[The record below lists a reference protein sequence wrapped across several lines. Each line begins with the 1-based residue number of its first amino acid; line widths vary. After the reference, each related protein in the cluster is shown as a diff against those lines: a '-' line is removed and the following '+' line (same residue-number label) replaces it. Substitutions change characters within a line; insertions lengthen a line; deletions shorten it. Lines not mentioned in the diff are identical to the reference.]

1 MTLEFYS
8 NHILSKTFE
17 FDFDSN
23 FPRWLPPLNEFHQRK
38 NIRYRLR
45 PPNPPPLRCLFLN
58 DFLGSGKPVGKLS
71 GFRNKQ
77 LTNTHTN
84 I

>member
-1 MTLEFYS
+1 MHIACKKFSLNVGIGIKIKTKSEPFFMTLEFYS

-38 NIRYRLR
+38 KYQI
-45 PPNPPPLRCLFLN
+45 
-58 DFLGSGKPVGKLS
+58 
-71 GFRNKQ
+71 
-77 LTNTHTN
+77 
-84 I
+84 